1 MAQDRPKI
9 GFVGTGRM
17 GANMARR
24 LHDVGYRITRIY
36 DVEPND
42 NLAAQIGAEVADNL
56 PEVTATADAV
66 ITVVPD
72 DSAMHSIFD
81 PSAAALL
88 RDADGQLFINC
99 ATITPSVHVAVERA
113 ADAAGAHTLEACMAS
128 SITQAREGTLYL
140 MCGGRMEAYK
150 RAEPILNDLSST
162 KRFIGPAGTAAQVKA
177 LVNMVMNVNTAGLA
191 EGLGLADALGI
202 DLALVRE
209 VFAQTGAASRMLET
223 DADDMQLRDHEV
235 YFSAAHAAKDSSI
248 ALELAASAGLEL
260 PVAAATKRQYE
271 RLIDLGKGELD
282 KSAVAELTFRG
293 RAAN

>member
-1 MAQDRPKI
+1 
-9 GFVGTGRM
+9 M